1 MAKAE
6 LGDKD
11 LEQTLKPFYDRAA
24 EAEER
29 LAKLEELLIKKG
41 NSENETKVST
51 GNSENETKVSSVAE
65 EFQSKLTIANADIAS
80 EREKASKEIKKLT
93 IENQKLKYRIAHLMR
108 ALKDADSKL
117 AASKGSS

>member
-24 EAEER
+24 QAEER

-41 NSENETKVST
+41 NSENETKVS
-51 GNSENETKVSSVAE
+51 SVVE

-80 EREKASKEIKKLT
+80 EREKASKEIEKLT
-93 IENQKLKYRIAHLMR
+93 AENQKLKYRVAHLIR
-108 ALKDADSKL
+108 ALRDADLKL
-117 AASKGSS
+117 AASVGSS

>member
-6 LGDKD
+6 LKEGD

-41 NSENETKVST
+41 NSENETKVS
-51 GNSENETKVSSVAE
+51 SVVE
-65 EFQSKLTIANADIAS
+65 EFQSKLTIANTDIAS
-80 EREKASKEIKKLT
+80 EREKASKEIQKLT
-93 IENQKLKYRIAHLMR
+93 IENEKLKYRIAHLIR

-117 AASKGSS
+117 EASKGSS